1 MEFLV
6 LNPSSILQLK
16 KGRKPNDR
24 PRNHQ
29 LSSSIIFSF
38 LRERGRIRIQKETA
52 YKMTIKTVI
61 DIRQPVAEVFKELV
75 NPDNMPKWIEGFVRL
90 EKVKGRRPR
99 RGSISTQIHK
109 DSKGQMELREE
120 ILLFERNKKF
130 EIRLSHKN
138 MDTKQSYEF
147 VNQGKSMT
155 RVILVTQTRLIPAFI
170 AIFSVFMKG
179 GMKRQQ
185 EANLMRFKKLME
197 K

>member
-1 MEFLV
+1 
-6 LNPSSILQLK
+6 
-16 KGRKPNDR
+16 
-24 PRNHQ
+24 
-29 LSSSIIFSF
+29 
-38 LRERGRIRIQKETA
+38 
-52 YKMTIKTVI
+52 MTIKTVI
-61 DIRQPVAEVFKELV
+61 DIRRPISEVFTELV
-75 NPDNMPKWIEGFVRL
+75 NPDNMSKWIEGFVKL

-99 RGSISTQIHK
+99 RGSISTQVHK
-109 DSKGQMELREE
+109 DSKGRMELREE

-147 VNQGKSMT
+147 ISQGQSVT
-155 RVILVTQTRLIPAFI
+155 RVTLITQTRLIPAFI

-179 GMKRQQ
+179 SMKQQQ

>member
-1 MEFLV
+1 
-6 LNPSSILQLK
+6 
-16 KGRKPNDR
+16 
-24 PRNHQ
+24 
-29 LSSSIIFSF
+29 
-38 LRERGRIRIQKETA
+38 
-52 YKMTIKTVI
+52 MTIKTVI
-61 DIRQPVAEVFKELV
+61 DIRRPIAEVFTEMV
-75 NPDNMPKWIEGFVRL
+75 NPDNMSKWIEGFVKL

-99 RGSISTQIHK
+99 RGSISTQVHK
-109 DSKGQMELREE
+109 DSKGRMELREE

-147 VNQGKSMT
+147 ISQGQSVT
-155 RVILVTQTRLIPAFI
+155 RVTLITQTRLIPAFI

-179 GMKRQQ
+179 SMKQQQ